1 MAAKTATAKKATA
14 TFTEDEKSAMRERA
28 KEAKAQSRRDPEAAR
43 IEGEREVLGKIAEM
57 PGPDRV
63 IAERLHAL
71 ITEAAPVLVPRT
83 YYGMPAYSKD
93 GKVVCFFKPASKFGA
108 ALRHVGVRG
117 RRDDRRRGDVPDLV
131 RRQGAGPRGRDADRR
146 PRSEGRQLN
155 PRHPGAE
162 QSSFGEAE
170 SGPASVR

>member
-1 MAAKTATAKKATA
+1 MAEKTATTKKATT

-43 IEGEREVLGKIAEM
+43 VEGERDVLAKIAEM

-71 ITEAAPVLVPRT
+71 ITESAPVLVPRT

-108 ALRHVGVRG
+108 RYATLGFEDAAMI
-117 RRDDRRRGDVPDLV
+117 DDGEMFPTSFGLKELVPADEARIADLV
-131 RRQGAGPRGRDADRR
+131 RKAV
-146 PRSEGRQLN
+146 S
-155 PRHPGAE
+155 
-162 QSSFGEAE
+162 
-170 SGPASVR
+170 

>member
-1 MAAKTATAKKATA
+1 MAEKTATTKKATT

-43 IEGEREVLGKIAEM
+43 IEGEREVLAKIAEM

-108 ALRHVGVRG
+108 RYATLGFEDAAMIDDGEMFPTSFGVKEL
-117 RRDDRRRGDVPDLV
+117 VPADEARIADLV
-131 RRQGAGPRGRDADRR
+131 RKAV
-146 PRSEGRQLN
+146 S
-155 PRHPGAE
+155 
-162 QSSFGEAE
+162 
-170 SGPASVR
+170 

>member
-108 ALRHVGVRG
+108 RYATLGFEDAAMIDDGEMFPTSFGVKEL
-117 RRDDRRRGDVPDLV
+117 VPADETRIADLV
-131 RRQGAGPRGRDADRR
+131 RKAV
-146 PRSEGRQLN
+146 S
-155 PRHPGAE
+155 
-162 QSSFGEAE
+162 
-170 SGPASVR
+170 

>member
-108 ALRHVGVRG
+108 RYATLGFEDAAMIDDGEMFPTSFGVKAL
-117 RRDDRRRGDVPDLV
+117 VPADETRIADLV
-131 RRQGAGPRGRDADRR
+131 RKAV
-146 PRSEGRQLN
+146 S
-155 PRHPGAE
+155 
-162 QSSFGEAE
+162 
-170 SGPASVR
+170 